1 METYDVVI
9 RRGTIFDGSGSAPFT
24 GDLAIRGDR
33 IVALAPALSDA
44 RGSIEVDAAGMAVA
58 PGFINM
64 LSWATESLIEDGRS
78 QSDIRQGVT
87 LEIFGEGRS
96 MGPLNQA
103 MKDETLE
110 RQADIRY
117 PIAWTTLGEYLD
129 HLVARGVSCNVASFV
144 GATTMRV
151 HEVGYA
157 DRPPTSDELERMC
170 GLVREAM
177 EQGALGVGS
186 SLIYPPAFYAQT
198 DELVA
203 LMKVAAEYGGVY
215 ISHLRSEANH
225 LLEAIDELIE
235 IARQSGAPAEIY
247 HLKASGAANWSKLDS
262 ALERIEAARAEGLRI
277 TADMYTY
284 TAGSTGLGATMP
296 PWVQEGGHRAWVER
310 LKDPATRARIKHEM
324 NTPTEAWENMFLL
337 AGSPDRILLVGFKSD
352 ALKPLT
358 GRTVAEVAAQRR
370 ASPEDTIMDLVTED
384 DSRVN
389 AVYFMMS
396 EDNVRRQIRLPWVS
410 FGSDAAS
417 LAPEGVFLR
426 SSTHP
431 RAYGNVARLLGHY
444 VREEHLI
451 PLEEAVRRLAALP
464 AQNLR
469 LDRRGRLASGY
480 FADVVVFD
488 PAAVRDTATYAQPHQ
503 YAEGVHDVFVNGVQ
517 VLRAGEHT
525 GARPGRV
532 IRGSARA
539 HLGLEA
545 HRVRPRPSHP
555 EAPSL

>member
-1 METYDVVI
+1 MEAYDVVI

-24 GDLAIRGDR
+24 GELAIRGDR
-33 IVALAPALSDA
+33 IVALAPRLSEA
-44 RGSIEVDAAGMAVA
+44 RGSLEVDAAGLAVA

-64 LSWATESLIEDGRS
+64 LSWATESLIQDGRS

-144 GATTMRV
+144 GATTVRV

-157 DRPPTSDELERMC
+157 DRPPTSDELERMR

-177 EQGALGVGS
+177 AQGALGVGS

-203 LMKVAAEYGGVY
+203 LMKVAADYGGVY
-215 ISHLRSEANH
+215 ISHLRSEANQ
-225 LLEAIDELIE
+225 LLEAIDELID

-262 ALERIEAARAEGLRI
+262 ALERIEAARAGGLRI
-277 TADMYTY
+277 TADMYPY

-296 PWVQEGGHRAWVER
+296 PWVQGGGHRAWVER
-310 LKDPATRARIKHEM
+310 LQDPATRARIKHEM
-324 NTPTEAWENMFLL
+324 NTPTDAWENLFLL
-337 AGSPDRILLVGFKSD
+337 AGSPDKIVLVGFKSD

-370 ASPEDTIMDLVTED
+370 ASPEDTLIDLVIED

-389 AVYFMMS
+389 AVYCMMS
-396 EDNVRRQIRLPWVS
+396 EDNVRRQLRLPWVS

-431 RAYGNVARLLGHY
+431 RAYGNVARLLGRY

-464 AQNLR
+464 ARNLR

-488 PAAVRDTATYAQPHQ
+488 PAAVRDTATYAQPHR
-503 YAEGVHDVFVNGVQ
+503 YAEGVHEVFVNGVP

-532 IRGSARA
+532 IRGSGRA
-539 HLGLEA
+539 H
-545 HRVRPRPSHP
+545 PRG
-555 EAPSL
+555 